1 MDPGLLSLL
10 ININPGMI
18 ERGLIQT
25 TTDVPGAMIT
35 REIPKVL
42 GSLWQEL
49 GQRPNIHF
57 LLYLNMTDG
66 EEAENWGHY
75 SLDSWPRSS
84 TRHHASAGNRQKL
97 TPLPSLA

>member
-1 MDPGLLSLL
+1 MA
-10 ININPGMI
+10 
-18 ERGLIQT
+18 
-25 TTDVPGAMIT
+25 TDVPGTVIT
-35 REIPKVL
+35 WEIPKVL

-57 LLYLNMTDG
+57 LLYPNMTDG

-84 TRHHASAGNRQKL
+84 TLHHASAGY
-97 TPLPSLA
+97 TETHPPPFPF